1 MKWMTR
7 KSTTTRLAADV
18 RALRD
23 ALAKHLG
30 ASKGSI
36 IPMAL
41 RKLARAEGVPIP
53 EDEPSLPKAPAKK
66 KRPGSH

>member
-1 MKWMTR
+1 MTK
-7 KSTTTRLAADV
+7 KSTTTRLAWEV

-23 ALAKHLG
+23 ALAMHLG

-41 RKLARAEGVPIP
+41 RKMARAEGVPIP
-53 EDEPSLPKAPAKK
+53 EPPASPPKPHPKK
-66 KRPGSH
+66 KRPASR